1 MRFLWQMTYNGRMA
15 GVHVEETT
23 IQSRSE
29 KERERERELRQWN

>member
-1 MRFLWQMTYNGRMA
+1 MTYNGRMA

-29 KERERERELRQWN
+29 KERERERVETVELIL